1 MRRTIRDLTIL
12 RDGTSISGDVL
23 ISRFVLKLK
32 FGTLKLAKSDI
43 LSIEYRNPP
52 FIDVDEVR
60 VSAGT
65 RLHGDLSPEVIRI
78 RFEDTSQV
86 LNIPKSDIHS
96 IVLFTG
102 RASRVSWSTRKG
114 LKAVVRP

>member
-1 MRRTIRDLTIL
+1 MLHTIQDLIIL
-12 RDGTSISGDVL
+12 KDGTSINGDVL
-23 ISRFVLKLK
+23 TSKFVLTLK

-43 LSIEYRNPP
+43 LSIEYKNPP
-52 FIDVDEVR
+52 FIEVDEVR

-65 RLHGDLSPEVIRI
+65 RLRGDLSPEVIPV

-86 LNIPKSDIHS
+86 LRIPKSDIHS

-102 RASRVSWSTRKG
+102 RIRKLSPATRKA
-114 LKAVVRP
+114 LKAVA